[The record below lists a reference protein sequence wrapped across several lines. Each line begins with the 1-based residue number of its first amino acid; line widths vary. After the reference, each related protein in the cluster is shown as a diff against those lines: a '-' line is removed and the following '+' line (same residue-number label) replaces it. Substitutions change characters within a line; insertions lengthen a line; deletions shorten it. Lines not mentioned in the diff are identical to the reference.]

1 MKRVTVHSDGT
12 GTGTIILDED
22 GKEITGVAGVD
33 IFIAANEP
41 NTATL
46 TIHLTQTNV
55 TADVKTVEGV
65 CPCCNKRLEH
75 KCEVVLGSKQPDDEV
90 MHLQVVGLNL
100 PLVNAS
106 DVSAAGTFKTFNA
119 LNSYGGILSVKK
131 MDT

>member
-1 MKRVTVHSDGT
+1 MKKVTVHSDGT

-33 IFIAANEP
+33 IFIAANEM

-75 KCEVVLGSKQPDDEV
+75 KCEVVLGSQQPDDEV
-90 MHLQVVGLNL
+90 MQLQIVGLQVPLLNAYDPMPGANSKSLSGL
-100 PLVNAS
+100 
-106 DVSAAGTFKTFNA
+106 SAYSGT
-119 LNSYGGILSVKK
+119 LQVKK